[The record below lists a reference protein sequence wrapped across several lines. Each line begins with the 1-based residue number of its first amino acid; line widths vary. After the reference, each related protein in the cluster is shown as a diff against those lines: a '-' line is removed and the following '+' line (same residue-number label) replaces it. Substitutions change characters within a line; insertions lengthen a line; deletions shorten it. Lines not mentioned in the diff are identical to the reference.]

1 MAYTG
6 TTNISLAKAVVQ
18 NIIHEDINILKS
30 NEVRNMDL
38 LDKIL
43 STSTAIATNATNV
56 NTGGYR
62 FVQLQMNTTSSIA
75 SLAGAI
81 VGMPFTLIQMINS
94 SNASFVGLA
103 TANTNFLLSGDW
115 NPSSV
120 GHLKKNITLVW
131 DGTHFVEICRTA

>member
-1 MAYTG
+1 MSYTG
-6 TTNISLAKAVVQ
+6 TANVSLAKIVVQ
-18 NIIHEDINILKS
+18 NIIHEDVPTLIG
-30 NEVRNMDL
+30 NEVRNNDL

-43 STSTAIATNATNV
+43 TGSVAIATNATNV
-56 NTGGYR
+56 NTQGYR
-62 FVQLQMNTTSSIA
+62 FIQLQMNTTSSIA

-81 VGMPFTLIQMINS
+81 TGMPFTLIQMINS

-115 NPSSV
+115 NPASL

-131 DGTHFVEICRTA
+131 DGTNYVEISRVA